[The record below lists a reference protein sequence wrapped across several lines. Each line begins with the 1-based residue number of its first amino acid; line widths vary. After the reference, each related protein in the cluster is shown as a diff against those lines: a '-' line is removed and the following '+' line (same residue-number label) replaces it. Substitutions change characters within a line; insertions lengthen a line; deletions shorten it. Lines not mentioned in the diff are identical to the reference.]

1 MGYKTLKDCT
11 SHIQP
16 SSIFCSG
23 LTNNSSLCFYTIF
36 DFNCFLLGLYTFL
49 IVVLNT
55 AYSESTETSSVC
67 NFFSNTHLQHSLFVQ
82 LYSQEKDHGIKTHE
96 SFPDM
101 SRHISTTEREHIFL
115 KSTRNLP
122 HKLRPESDQIWKK
135 NIPQAVSGW
144 LGISARNLTQNIVWT
159 QTLASKGGAAI
170 FLNACQFVNND
181 NVHSCEQCLFWY
193 DFDPMNVLWM
203 THTFKVWLFDMN
215 CDHSK

>member
-101 SRHISTTEREHIFL
+101 SRHISTTEREQYLFFFFKNSQVSEIYRINYARKVI
-115 KSTRNLP
+115 KSGKKIYPRLYP
-122 HKLRPESDQIWKK
+122 VGWGFQPEI
-135 NIPQAVSGW
+135 
-144 LGISARNLTQNIVWT
+144 
-159 QTLASKGGAAI
+159 
-170 FLNACQFVNND
+170 
-181 NVHSCEQCLFWY
+181 
-193 DFDPMNVLWM
+193 
-203 THTFKVWLFDMN
+203 
-215 CDHSK
+215 